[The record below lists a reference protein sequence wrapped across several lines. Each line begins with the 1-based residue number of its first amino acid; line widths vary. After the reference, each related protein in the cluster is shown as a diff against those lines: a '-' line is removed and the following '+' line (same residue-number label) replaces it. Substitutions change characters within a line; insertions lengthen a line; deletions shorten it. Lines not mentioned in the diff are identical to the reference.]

1 MCVYDMAS
9 EADKA
14 RLALDA
20 AMQGRVDAIGRPLTE
35 GCDCHTVRA
44 KARTLCGHALAEI
57 PDLTNDPEAYHKLF
71 VIVYTQAYLQR
82 RVHLRHN
89 LGTALQSSRK

>member
-9 EADKA
+9 ETDKA
-14 RLALDA
+14 KLALDA
-20 AMQGRVDAIGRPLTE
+20 AAQGRVDAFARPLTE
-35 GCDCHTVRA
+35 GCDRETVRA
-44 KARTLCGHALAEI
+44 KARTLCAHALAEI
-57 PDLTNDPEAYHKLF
+57 PNLTNDPEAYHKLF

-89 LGTALQSSRK
+89 LGTALQSSRR